1 MPAGALPFVGAVHF
15 PHSRIQGPV
24 RSPCLDSEEFG
35 VTLTARDLKAA
46 ARVLL
51 K

>member
-1 MPAGALPFVGAVHF
+1 MPRGALFFAGVVHF
-15 PHSRIQGPV
+15 VCSRIQGRV
-24 RSPCLDSEEFG
+24 HSPCLDSEESA
-35 VTLTARDLKAA
+35 VTETAHDLKAA